1 MLKTILAG
9 LRARTARLV
18 LSSIAIALGVA
29 FVTGTLVLGDAVE
42 AQTRDNFARSARNV
56 DAAVHLD
63 ENNRE
68 RQDTGIPADLLGK
81 IRSTQGVEGA
91 DSREFGS
98 AALLG
103 GDGKAR
109 NALVQPLPTT
119 EKLRDFNLQD
129 GRFPGKAD
137 EIAVDTKT
145 AQIAK
150 LKVGDKLTLLDKENA
165 EHAYTIVGTYQ
176 QGASSISMSGSDH
189 VIVSPEGIRALI
201 PDQRIYEIVAVA
213 GPGVSQQQLA
223 DRIRAVVGSGYQVQT
238 GEELTKAT
246 LEQVGDAAG
255 EIKSFLLAF
264 AAISLVVAGMVI
276 YNTFT
281 ILVAQRTKE
290 LALLRCV
297 GAERG
302 QVFRSVLAEAVF
314 MGLAASVLGI
324 LGGFGVSAGLQM
336 LVGSVGGPDGGGD
349 VEIRLP
355 LTWTTIVAGFG
366 VGVVVTVL
374 SAVLPARRATRVAPV
389 AALRSQPDS
398 HDDVARTGKVRIV
411 VAALIALAG
420 VAAVV
425 LGMKQEEEAALFI
438 TGGGTMVLLL
448 AVLLLGPLY
457 VPLVNRL
464 FGKALRGVPAKLASA
479 NAGRN
484 PKRTAATTAALMIG
498 VTVVAMVTVVAGSA
512 RETMN
517 QKVDDRFPADYEVS
531 SNVYSQP
538 LTQKFADE
546 LAKVHN
552 VAKIAPELSASTE
565 SPQLR
570 LRYAYVTGYPSDAI
584 GSLIRAETTTGPLTA
599 LKDDEIA
606 MREKEAKESGL
617 SVGSSLELGGKTFKV
632 AALIKD
638 NTYGTGI
645 VTLPAATALSREAP
659 KGYEKLL
666 VKLAPGTD
674 IATARTDLERVIS
687 TSPVAV
693 LNSAAE
699 TKAELNAQLDQI
711 LLFIWALV
719 GLALV
724 IALFGIAN
732 TLTLSVLE
740 RTRESALLR
749 ALGLTRG
756 QLRQMLVVESIL
768 MALIGAVVGVL
779 LGAGFGWLLVEA
791 LSNPELKVS
800 FSVPFA
806 QIGVMLGLAVI
817 AAVAAAA
824 LPARRAARNSVVA
837 GMAEA

>member
-56 DAAVHLD
+56 DAAVHL
-63 ENNRE
+63 
-68 RQDTGIPADLLGK
+68 QDNSPQMEKGIPADVLQK
-81 IRSTQGVEGA
+81 VRSTSGVAGA

-103 GDGKAR
+103 SDNKAR

-119 EKLRDFNLQD
+119 EKLRDFNLKD
-129 GRFPGKAD
+129 GRFPAKAD
-137 EIAVDTKT
+137 EAAIDVKT
-145 AQIAK
+145 AEIAK
-150 LKVGDKLTLLDKENA
+150 LKVGDKLKLLDRDNA
-165 EHAYTIVGTYQ
+165 EHSFTIVGTYQ

-189 VIVSPEGIRALI
+189 VVVSPEGLRSVI

-213 GPGVSQQQLA
+213 KDGVTQQQLVDNINKA
-223 DRIRAVVGSGYQVQT
+223 IGSGYKVQT
-238 GEELTKAT
+238 GEQLTQAT
-246 LEQVGDAAG
+246 LAQVGDAAG
-255 EIKSFLLAF
+255 EIKTFLLAF

-324 LGGFGVSAGLQM
+324 LGGLGVSAGLQA
-336 LVGSVGGPDGGGD
+336 LVGSFDGPNAGD
-349 VEIRLP
+349 VQIRLP
-355 LTWTTIVAGFG
+355 ISWVTIAAGFG
-366 VGVVVTVL
+366 VGVIVTVL
-374 SAVLPARRATRVAPV
+374 SAVLPARRATKVAPV

-398 HDDVARTGKVRIV
+398 HDDVARTGKVRII
-411 VAALIALAG
+411 VATMIALIG
-420 VAAVV
+420 GAAVYFG
-425 LGMKQEEEAALFI
+425 LQQEKEEPAMFI
-438 TGGGTMVLLL
+438 TGGATMVLLL
-448 AVLLLGPLY
+448 AVLLVGPLY
-457 VPLVNRL
+457 VGPINRL
-464 FGKALRGVPAKLASA
+464 FGKALRGVPSKLASA

-498 VTVVAMVTVVAGSA
+498 VTIVAMVTVVAGSG

-517 QKVDDRFPADYEVS
+517 QQVDKRFPADYEVS

-538 LTQKFADE
+538 LTQKFTDE
-546 LAKVHN
+546 LAKVKN
-552 VAKIAPELSASTE
+552 VAKIAPEVQAYGE
-565 SPQLR
+565 SDKLK
-570 LRYAYVTGYPSDAI
+570 YADVTGYPADAL
-584 GSLIRAETTTGPLTA
+584 GSLVRPELAGGTLTG
-599 LKDDEIA
+599 LKDNEIA
-606 MREKEAKESGL
+606 LREKDAKDSGL
-617 SVGSSLELGGKTFKV
+617 SIGSTLKINDKDFKV
-632 AALIKD
+632 VALIKG
-638 NTYGTGI
+638 NSYGAGI
-645 VTLPAATALSREAP
+645 VTLSSAQSLLKEAP
-659 KGYEKLL
+659 KGYQKLL

-674 IATARTDLERVIS
+674 ITAARADLERVIA

-699 TKAELNAQLDQI
+699 TKAELNAQIDQV

-719 GLALV
+719 GLALI

-791 LSNPELKVS
+791 ISNSEFQIS
-800 FSVPFA
+800 FSVPFG
-806 QIGVMLGLAVI
+806 QIGIMLGLAVV
-817 AAVAAAA
+817 AAIIAAA

>member
-29 FVTGTLVLGDAVE
+29 FVTGTLVLGDAVGE
-42 AQTRDNFARSARNV
+42 QTRDNFARSARNV
-56 DAAVHLD
+56 DAAVHTT
-63 ENNRE
+63 ENSPNRE
-68 RQDTGIPADLLGK
+68 DGIPAGFLQK
-81 IRSTQGVEGA
+81 IRSTPGVEGA

-103 GDGKAR
+103 GEGKAR

-119 EKLRDFNLQD
+119 EKLRDFNLKD
-129 GRFPGKAD
+129 GRYPAKAD
-137 EIAVDTKT
+137 EAAVDTKT
-145 AQIAK
+145 AQVAK
-150 LKVGDKLTLLDKENA
+150 LKVGDKLKLLDQDNT

-189 VIVSPEGIRALI
+189 VVLSPDGLRALI
-201 PDQRIYEIVAVA
+201 PDQKIYEIVAVA
-213 GPGVSQQQLA
+213 KSGVTQQQLVDNITKA
-223 DRIRAVVGSGYQVQT
+223 IGAGYQVQT
-238 GEELTKAT
+238 GEQLTEAT
-246 LEQVGDAAG
+246 LAQVGDAAT
-255 EIKSFLLAF
+255 EIKTFLLAF

-314 MGLAASVLGI
+314 MGLAASVLGL
-324 LGGFGVSAGLQM
+324 LGGIGVSALLQTFI
-336 LVGSVGGPDGGGD
+336 STVGGPGGED
-349 VEIRLP
+349 APIRLP
-355 LTWTTIVAGFG
+355 ISWVTIVAAFG

-398 HDDVARTGKVRIV
+398 SDDVARTGKVRIV
-411 VAALIALAG
+411 VATLIALLGAAG
-420 VAAVV
+420 VYFG
-425 LGMKQEEEAALFI
+425 LQQEKEEPALFI
-438 TGGGTMVLLL
+438 TGGATMVLLF

-498 VTVVAMVTVVAGSA
+498 VTIVAMVTVVAGSGRA
-512 RETMN
+512 TMN
-517 QKVDDRFPADYEVS
+517 EKVDARFPADYEVT

-538 LTQKFADE
+538 LQKKFVDE
-546 LAKVHN
+546 LSKVNN
-552 VAKIAPELSASTE
+552 VEKVAPELTAYGE
-565 SPQLR
+565 SPKLQ
-570 LRYAYVTGYPSDAI
+570 YADVVGYPSDAI
-584 GSLIRAETTTGPLTA
+584 GTLVRPEVAAGTLTG
-599 LKDDEIA
+599 LKDNELA
-606 MREKEAKESGL
+606 MREKEAKEAGL
-617 SVGSSLELGGKTFKV
+617 TVGSTVPISGKDIKV
-632 AALIKD
+632 VALIKD
-638 NTYGTGI
+638 NSYGTGI
-645 VTLPAATALSREAP
+645 VTLATADSLLKEPS
-659 KGYEKLL
+659 KGYQKML

-674 IATARTDLERVIS
+674 ITVARADLERVIA

-699 TKAELNAQLDQI
+699 TKAELNAQIDQI

-719 GLALV
+719 GLALI

-779 LGAGFGWLLVEA
+779 LGAGFGWLLVQSI
-791 LSNPELKVS
+791 SNSEFQIS
-800 FSVPFA
+800 FSIPFG
-806 QIGVMLGLAVI
+806 QIGVMLGLAVV
-817 AAVAAAA
+817 AAVLAAA

>member
-42 AQTRDNFARSARNV
+42 AQSRDNFARSARNV
-56 DAAVHLD
+56 DAAVHMT
-63 ENNRE
+63 ENTPDRE
-68 RQDTGIPADLLGK
+68 NGIPADLVQK
-81 IRSTQGVEGA
+81 IRATRGVAGA
-91 DSREFGS
+91 DAREYGS

-103 GDGKAR
+103 SDNKAR

-119 EKLRDFNLQD
+119 EKLRDFNLKD
-129 GRFPGKAD
+129 GKFPARAD
-137 EIAVDTKT
+137 EAAIDVKT

-150 LKVGDKLTLLDKENA
+150 LKVGDKLKLLDEENA
-165 EHAYTIVGTYQ
+165 EHSFTIVGTYQ
-176 QGASSISMSGSDH
+176 QGASSMSMSGSDH
-189 VIVSPEGIRALI
+189 VVLSPEGLRTVI
-201 PDQRIYEIVAVA
+201 PKQRVYEIVAVA
-213 GPGVSQQQLA
+213 KDGVTQQQLVDDIKA
-223 DRIRAVVGSGYQVQT
+223 TIGANYDVQT
-238 GEELTKAT
+238 GEQLTKAT

-255 EIKSFLLAF
+255 EIRTVLLGF

-302 QVFRSVLAEAVF
+302 QVFRSVLAEALF
-314 MGLAASVLGI
+314 MGLVASILGI
-324 LGGFGVSAGLQM
+324 LGGLGVSAGLQA
-336 LVGSVGGPDGGGD
+336 VIGSFGGLTGEDAP
-349 VEIRLP
+349 IRLP
-355 LTWTTIVAGFG
+355 ISWVTIAAGFG

-374 SAVLPARRATRVAPV
+374 SAVLPARRATKVAPV

-398 HDDVARTGKVRIV
+398 HDDVARTGKVRII
-411 VAALIALAG
+411 VATLIILIGGAAG
-420 VAAVV
+420 YFG
-425 LGMKQEEEAALFI
+425 LQQEKEEPAMFI
-438 TGGGTMVLLL
+438 TGGATMVLLL

-498 VTVVAMVTVVAGSA
+498 VTIVAMVTVVAGSG

-517 QKVDDRFPADYEVS
+517 QKVDERFPADYEIS

-538 LTQKFADE
+538 LSQKFTDE
-546 LAKVHN
+546 IAKVRN
-552 VAKIAPELSASTE
+552 VAQVAPELAASLE
-565 SPQLR
+565 SPQV
-570 LRYAYVTGYPSDAI
+570 RYGAYVSGYPADAI
-584 GSLIRAETTTGPLTA
+584 GSVVRAETTNGPLRP

-606 MREKEAKESGL
+606 MREKEAKEAGL
-617 SVGSSLELGGKTFKV
+617 SVGSSLKLGDKDFKV
-632 AALIKD
+632 VALIKD

-645 VTLPAATALSREAP
+645 VTLPALQGLLEEAP
-659 KGYEKLL
+659 KGYGKLL

-674 IATARTDLERVIS
+674 ITVARADLERVIA

-699 TKAELNAQLDQI
+699 TKAELNSQIDQI
-711 LLFIWALV
+711 LMFIWALV
-719 GLALV
+719 GLALI

-768 MALIGAVVGVL
+768 MALIGAVVGVV

-791 LSNPELKVS
+791 ISNSEFQIS
-800 FSVPFA
+800 YSIPFG
-806 QIGVMLGLAVI
+806 QIGIMLGLAVV
-817 AAVAAAA
+817 AAVIAAA

>member
-29 FVTGTLVLGDAVE
+29 FVTGTLVLGDAVGE
-42 AQTRDNFARSARNV
+42 QTRDNFARSARNV
-56 DAAVHLD
+56 DAAVHTT
-63 ENNRE
+63 ENSPNRE
-68 RQDTGIPADLLGK
+68 DGIPADFLQK
-81 IRSTQGVEGA
+81 IRGTPGVEGA

-98 AALLG
+98 AALLSG
-103 GDGKAR
+103 EGKAR

-119 EKLRDFNLQD
+119 EKLRDFNLKD
-129 GRFPGKAD
+129 GRYPARAD
-137 EIAVDTKT
+137 EAAVDTKT
-145 AQIAK
+145 AQVAK
-150 LKVGDKLTLLDKENA
+150 LKVGDKLKLLDQDNT

-189 VIVSPEGIRALI
+189 VVLSPDGLRALI
-201 PDQRIYEIVAVA
+201 PDQKIYEIVAVA
-213 GPGVSQQQLA
+213 KSGVTQQQLVDNITKA
-223 DRIRAVVGSGYQVQT
+223 IGTGYQVQT
-238 GEELTKAT
+238 GEQLTEAT
-246 LEQVGDAAG
+246 LAQVGDAAT
-255 EIKSFLLAF
+255 EIKTFLLAF

-314 MGLAASVLGI
+314 MGLAASVLGL
-324 LGGFGVSAGLQM
+324 LGGIGVSALLQTFI
-336 LVGSVGGPDGGGD
+336 STVGGPGGED
-349 VEIRLP
+349 APIRLP
-355 LTWTTIVAGFG
+355 ISWVTIVAGFG

-398 HDDVARTGKVRIV
+398 SDDVARTGKVRIV
-411 VAALIALAG
+411 VATLIALLGAAG
-420 VAAVV
+420 VYFG
-425 LGMKQEEEAALFI
+425 LRQEKEEPALFI
-438 TGGGTMVLLL
+438 TGGATMVLLF

-464 FGKALRGVPAKLASA
+464 FGKALRGVPARLASA

-498 VTVVAMVTVVAGSA
+498 VTIVAMVTVVAGSGRA
-512 RETMN
+512 TMN
-517 QKVDDRFPADYEVS
+517 EKVDARFPADYEVT

-538 LTQKFADE
+538 LQKKFVDE
-546 LAKVHN
+546 LSKVNN
-552 VAKIAPELSASTE
+552 VEKVAPELTAYGE
-565 SPQLR
+565 SPKLQ
-570 LRYAYVTGYPSDAI
+570 YADVIGYPSDAI
-584 GSLIRAETTTGPLTA
+584 GTLVRPEVAAGTLTG
-599 LKDDEIA
+599 LKDNELA
-606 MREKEAKESGL
+606 MREKEAKEAGL
-617 SVGSSLELGGKTFKV
+617 TVGSTVPISGKDIKV
-632 AALIKD
+632 VALIKD
-638 NTYGTGI
+638 NSYGTGI
-645 VTLPAATALSREAP
+645 VTLATAESLLKEPS
-659 KGYEKLL
+659 KGYQKML

-674 IATARTDLERVIS
+674 ITVARADLERVIA

-699 TKAELNAQLDQI
+699 TKAELNAQIDQI

-719 GLALV
+719 GLALI

-791 LSNPELKVS
+791 ISNPEFRIS
-800 FSVPFA
+800 FSIPFG
-806 QIGVMLGLAVI
+806 QIGVMLGLAVV
-817 AAVAAAA
+817 AAVIAAA

>member
-18 LSSIAIALGVA
+18 LSSVAIALGVA

-56 DAAVHLD
+56 DAAVHLQ
-63 ENNRE
+63 ENSPNRE
-68 RQDTGIPADLLGK
+68 SGIPADLLQK

-109 NALVQPLPTT
+109 NAAVQPLPTT

-129 GRFPGKAD
+129 GRFPGRSD
-137 EIAVDTKT
+137 EVAVDTKT

-150 LKVGDKLTLLDKENA
+150 LKIGDELELLDKDNA

-176 QGASSISMSGSDH
+176 QGTSSISMSGSDH
-189 VIVSPEGIRALI
+189 VIVSPDGMRALI

-213 GPGVSQQQLA
+213 GSGVSQQQLV
-223 DRIRAVVGSGYQVQT
+223 DRIKAVVGSGYQVQT

-324 LGGFGVSAGLQM
+324 LGGFGVSAALQV
-336 LVGSVGGPDGGGD
+336 LVGSVGGSGGGGD

-355 LTWTTIVAGFG
+355 LTWLTIAAGFG

-398 HDDVARTGKVRIV
+398 HDDVARTGKVRVV
-411 VAALIALAG
+411 VATLIALVG
-420 VAAVV
+420 GAAVYF
-425 LGMKQEEEAALFI
+425 GMKQEEEAALFV
-438 TGGGTMVLLL
+438 TGGATMVLLL
-448 AVLLLGPLY
+448 AVLLVGPLY
-457 VPLVNRL
+457 VGPINRL
-464 FGKALRGVPAKLASA
+464 FGKALRGVPSKLASA

-498 VTVVAMVTVVAGSA
+498 VTIVAMVTVVAGSA

-517 QKVDDRFPADYEVS
+517 QKVDDRFPADYEVTS
-531 SNVYSQP
+531 SVYSQP

-546 LAKVHN
+546 LAKVRN
-552 VAKIAPELSASTE
+552 VAKIAPELTASTE
-565 SPQLR
+565 SPQLP
-570 LRYAYVTGYPSDAI
+570 YAYVTGYPADAI
-584 GSLIRAETTTGPLTA
+584 GSLVRAETTGAPLGA

-606 MREKEAKESGL
+606 MREKEAKEAGL
-617 SVGSSLELGGKTFKV
+617 SVGSSLKLGGKDFKV
-632 AALIKD
+632 VALIKD

-674 IATARTDLERVIS
+674 VATARTDLERVIS

-791 LSNPELKVS
+791 LANSELKVS
-800 FSVPFA
+800 FSIPFA

-817 AAVAAAA
+817 AAVLAAV
-824 LPARRAARNSVVA
+824 LPARRAARSSIVA

>member
-42 AQTRDNFARSARNV
+42 AQTKDNFARGARNV
-56 DAAVHLD
+56 DAAVHTA
-63 ENNRE
+63 ENSPDRE
-68 RQDTGIPADLLGK
+68 KGIPVDFLQK
-81 IRSTQGVEGA
+81 IRNAPGVEGA

-98 AALLG
+98 AALLSG
-103 GDGKAR
+103 EGKAR

-119 EKLRDFNLQD
+119 EKLRDFNLKD
-129 GRFPGKAD
+129 GKFPVKAD
-137 EIAVDTKT
+137 EAAIDTKT

-150 LKVGDKLTLLDKENA
+150 LKVGDKLKLLDKDNA
-165 EHAYTIVGTYQ
+165 EHSFTIVGTYQ

-189 VIVSPEGIRALI
+189 VVVSPEGLRSVI

-213 GPGVSQQQLA
+213 KSGVSQQQLVDNITKA
-223 DRIRAVVGSGYQVQT
+223 IGPGYQVQT
-238 GEELTKAT
+238 GEQLTQAT
-246 LEQVGDAAG
+246 LAQVGDAAS
-255 EIKSFLLAF
+255 EIKTFLLAF

-297 GAERG
+297 GADRS
-302 QVFRSVLAEAVF
+302 QVFRSVLAEALF
-314 MGLAASVLGI
+314 MGIVASVLGI
-324 LGGFGVSAGLQM
+324 LGGLGVSAGLQ
-336 LVGSVGGPDGGGD
+336 LAVGSMGGPSGD
-349 VEIRLP
+349 DLQIRLP
-355 LTWTTIVAGFG
+355 ISWVTIAAGFG
-366 VGVVVTVL
+366 VGVIVTVL

-398 HDDVARTGKVRIV
+398 HDDVARTGKVRII
-411 VAALIALAG
+411 VAALVALVGAAG
-420 VAAVV
+420 IYF
-425 LGMKQEEEAALFI
+425 GMGQEEEAALFV

-457 VPLVNRL
+457 VGPVNRL
-464 FGKALRGVPAKLASA
+464 FGKALRGVPSKLASA

-498 VTVVAMVTVVAGSA
+498 VTIVAMVTVVAGSGRA
-512 RETMN
+512 TMN
-517 QKVDDRFPADYEVS
+517 EQVDKRFPADYEVS

-546 LAKVHN
+546 LAKVRS
-552 VAKIAPELSASTE
+552 VAKIAPELTASTE
-565 SPQLR
+565 SPQLK
-570 LRYAYVTGYPSDAI
+570 YAYVTGYPADAI
-584 GSLIRAETTTGPLTA
+584 GSLVRAETTNGPLTA
-599 LKDDEIA
+599 LKDNEIA
-606 MREKEAKESGL
+606 LSQRDAKEANL
-617 SVGSSLELGGKTFKV
+617 SVGSTLKLGDKDFKV
-632 AALIKD
+632 VALVKD
-638 NTYGTGI
+638 NGYGTGI
-645 VTLPAATALSREAP
+645 VTLPAATSLLEEAP

-666 VKLAPGTD
+666 VKLAPGAD
-674 IATARTDLERVIS
+674 ITAARADLERVIA

-699 TKAELNAQLDQI
+699 TKAELNAQIDQV

-719 GLALV
+719 GLALI

-756 QLRQMLVVESIL
+756 QLRGMLVVESIL

-779 LGAGFGWLLVEA
+779 LGIGFGWLLVEA
-791 LSNPELKVS
+791 IRSDSIPIS
-800 FSVPFA
+800 FSIPFG
-806 QIGVMLGLAVI
+806 QIGGMLGLAVI
-817 AAVAAAA
+817 AAVIAAA

>member
-29 FVTGTLVLGDAVE
+29 FVTGTLVLGDAVGE
-42 AQTRDNFARSARNV
+42 QTRDNFARSARNV
-56 DAAVHLD
+56 DAAVHLS
-63 ENNRE
+63 ENSPDRDN
-68 RQDTGIPADLLGK
+68 GIPAGFLQK
-81 IRSTQGVEGA
+81 IRNTPGVAGA

-98 AALLG
+98 AALLSSE
-103 GDGKAR
+103 GKAR
-109 NALVQPLPTT
+109 NALAQPLPTT
-119 EKLRDFNLQD
+119 EKLRDFNLKD
-129 GRFPGKAD
+129 GKFPVKAD
-137 EIAVDTKT
+137 EAAIDTKT

-150 LKVGDKLTLLDKENA
+150 LKVGDKLRMLDKDNA
-165 EHAYTIVGTYQ
+165 EHSFTIVGTYQ

-189 VIVSPEGIRALI
+189 VVLSPEGLRTLI
-201 PDQRIYEIVAVA
+201 PEQRIYEIVAVA
-213 GPGVSQQQLA
+213 NAGVSQQQLVDNINKA
-223 DRIRAVVGSGYQVQT
+223 IGAGYSVQT
-238 GEELTKAT
+238 GEQLTQET
-246 LEQVGDAAG
+246 LAQVGDAAS
-255 EIKSFLLAF
+255 EIKTFLLAF
-264 AAISLVVAGMVI
+264 AAISLVVAAMVI

-297 GAERG
+297 GADRG

-324 LGGFGVSAGLQM
+324 LGGLGVSAGLQL
-336 LVGSVGGPDGGGD
+336 LVGSVGGPSGGED
-349 VEIRLP
+349 VTVRLP
-355 LTWTTIVAGFG
+355 ISWVTIAAGFG

-374 SAVLPARRATRVAPV
+374 SAVLPARRATKVAPV

-398 HDDVARTGKVRIV
+398 HDDVARTGKLRIIF
-411 VAALIALAG
+411 AALIALVGA
-420 VAAVV
+420 AAVYF
-425 LGMKQEEEAALFI
+425 GMGQEEEAALFV

-457 VPLVNRL
+457 VPMVNRL
-464 FGKALRGVPAKLASA
+464 FGKALRGVPSKLASA

-498 VTVVAMVTVVAGSA
+498 VTIVAMVTVVAGSGRA
-512 RETMN
+512 TMN
-517 QKVDDRFPADYEVS
+517 EQVDKRFPADYEVT

-546 LAKVHN
+546 LAKVKN
-552 VAKIAPELSASTE
+552 VAKIAPELTAYGE
-565 SPQLR
+565 SDQLQ
-570 LRYAYVTGYPSDAI
+570 YADVVGYPADAI
-584 GSLIRAETTTGPLTA
+584 GSLVRPTTTDGTLTT
-599 LKDDEIA
+599 LKDNEIA
-606 MREKEAKESGL
+606 MREKDAKTAGL
-617 SVGSSLELGGKTFKV
+617 SVGSTVKISGKDLKIV
-632 AALIKD
+632 ALLKD
-638 NTYGTGI
+638 NSFGTGI
-645 VTLPAATALSREAP
+645 VTLPSAVSLLKEAP
-659 KGYEKLL
+659 KGYQKLL
-666 VKLAPGTD
+666 VKLTPGTD
-674 IATARTDLERVIS
+674 ITVARADLERVIA

-699 TKAELNAQLDQI
+699 TKAELNSQIDQI

-719 GLALV
+719 GLALI

-791 LSNPELKVS
+791 ISSAEFPIT
-800 FSVPFA
+800 FSIPFG
-806 QIGVMLGLAVI
+806 QIGGMLALAVV
-817 AAVAAAA
+817 AAIIAAA

>member
-56 DAAVHLD
+56 DAAVHLA
-63 ENNRE
+63 ENNR
-68 RQDTGIPADLLGK
+68 QDNGIPADVLQK
-81 IRSTQGVEGA
+81 VRTTQGVAGA
-91 DSREFGS
+91 DSREFGN

-119 EKLRDFNLQD
+119 EKLRDLDLKD
-129 GRFPGKAD
+129 GKFPAKAD
-137 EIAVDTKT
+137 EAAIDTKT
-145 AQIAK
+145 AQTAK
-150 LKVGDKLTLLDKENA
+150 LKVGDKLKLVDDNV
-165 EHAYTIVGTYQ
+165 EHTFTIVGTYQ
-176 QGASSISMSGSDH
+176 QGASSVSMSGSDH
-189 VIVSPEGIRALI
+189 VVVTPEGLRTVI

-213 GPGVSQQQLA
+213 KDGVTQQQLVDNITKA
-223 DRIRAVVGSGYQVQT
+223 IGTGYEVQT
-238 GEELTKAT
+238 GEQLTQKT
-246 LEQVGDAAG
+246 LESVGDAAG
-255 EIKSFLLAF
+255 EIKTFLLAF

-324 LGGFGVSAGLQM
+324 LGGLGVSAGLQA
-336 LVGSVGGPDGGGD
+336 LVGTVGGPGGD
-349 VEIRLP
+349 DVQIRLP
-355 LTWTTIVAGFG
+355 ITWVTIAAGFG

-374 SAVLPARRATRVAPV
+374 AAVLPARRATKVAPV

-398 HDDVARTGKVRIV
+398 HDDVARTGKVRIIIATV
-411 VAALIALAG
+411 IALIG
-420 VAAVV
+420 GAAVY
-425 LGMKQEEEAALFI
+425 LGLQQEKEEPAMFI
-438 TGGGTMVLLL
+438 TGGATMVLLL

-464 FGKALRGVPAKLASA
+464 FGKALHGVPAKLASA

-498 VTVVAMVTVVAGSA
+498 VTIVAMVTVVAGSG
-512 RETMN
+512 RQTMN
-517 QKVDDRFPADYEVS
+517 EQVDKRFPADYEVS

-538 LTQKFADE
+538 LTPKFADE
-546 LAKVHN
+546 LAKVKN
-552 VAKIAPELSASTE
+552 VSKIAPEVMAFGE
-565 SPQLR
+565 SDKLK
-570 LRYAYVTGYPSDAI
+570 YADVTGYPADAI
-584 GSLIRAETTTGPLTA
+584 GSLVRPELGGGTLTG
-599 LKDDEIA
+599 LKDNEIA
-606 MREKEAKESGL
+606 LRERDAKDSGL
-617 SVGSSLELGGKTFKV
+617 SVGSSLKINDKDFKV
-632 AALIKD
+632 VALIKD
-638 NTYGTGI
+638 NSYGAGI
-645 VTLPAATALSREAP
+645 VTLPAVQGLLKEP
-659 KGYEKLL
+659 LKGYQKLL

-674 IATARTDLERVIS
+674 IAAVRADLERVIA

-699 TKAELNAQLDQI
+699 TKAELNAQIDQV

-719 GLALV
+719 GLALI

-768 MALIGAVVGVL
+768 MALIGAVVGVV
-779 LGAGFGWLLVEA
+779 LGAGFGWLLVQA
-791 LSNPELKVS
+791 ISNSEFQIS
-800 FSVPFA
+800 FSIPFG
-806 QIGVMLGLAVI
+806 QIGIMLGLAVV
-817 AAVAAAA
+817 AAVVAAA

>member
-56 DAAVHLD
+56 DAAVHLA
-63 ENNRE
+63 ENNR
-68 RQDTGIPADLLGK
+68 QDNGIPADVLQK
-81 IRSTQGVEGA
+81 VRTAQGVAGA
-91 DSREFGS
+91 DSREFGN

-119 EKLRDFNLQD
+119 EKLRDLDLKD
-129 GRFPGKAD
+129 GKFPVKAD
-137 EIAVDTKT
+137 EAAIDTKT
-145 AQIAK
+145 AQTAK
-150 LKVGDKLTLLDKENA
+150 LKVGDKLKLVDDNV
-165 EHAYTIVGTYQ
+165 EHTFTIVGTYQ
-176 QGASSISMSGSDH
+176 QGASSVSMSGSDH
-189 VIVSPEGIRALI
+189 VVVTPEGLRTVI

-213 GPGVSQQQLA
+213 KDGVTQQQLVDNITKA
-223 DRIRAVVGSGYQVQT
+223 IGTGYEVQT
-238 GEELTKAT
+238 GEQLTQKT
-246 LEQVGDAAG
+246 LESVGDAAG
-255 EIKSFLLAF
+255 DIKSFLLAF

-324 LGGFGVSAGLQM
+324 LGGLGVSAGLQA
-336 LVGSVGGPDGGGD
+336 LVGTVGGPSGGD
-349 VEIRLP
+349 VQIRLP
-355 LTWTTIVAGFG
+355 ITWVTIAAGFG

-374 SAVLPARRATRVAPV
+374 AAVLPARRATKVAPV

-398 HDDVARTGKVRIV
+398 HDDVARTGKVRII
-411 VAALIALAG
+411 VATVIALIG
-420 VAAVV
+420 GAAVY
-425 LGMKQEEEAALFI
+425 LGLQQEKEEPAMFI
-438 TGGGTMVLLL
+438 TGGATMVLLL

-464 FGKALRGVPAKLASA
+464 FGKALHGVPAKLASA

-498 VTVVAMVTVVAGSA
+498 VTIVAMVAVVAGSG
-512 RETMN
+512 RQTMN
-517 QKVDDRFPADYEVS
+517 EQVDKRFPADYEVS

-546 LAKVHN
+546 LAKVKN
-552 VAKIAPELSASTE
+552 VSKIAPEVMAFGE
-565 SPQLR
+565 SDKLK
-570 LRYAYVTGYPSDAI
+570 YADVTGYPADAI
-584 GSLIRAETTTGPLTA
+584 GSLVRPELAGGTLTG
-599 LKDDEIA
+599 LKDNEIA
-606 MREKEAKESGL
+606 LRERDAKDSGL
-617 SVGSSLELGGKTFKV
+617 SVGSSLKINDKDFKV
-632 AALIKD
+632 VALIKD
-638 NTYGTGI
+638 NSYGAGI
-645 VTLPAATALSREAP
+645 VTLPAVQSLLKEP
-659 KGYEKLL
+659 LKGYQKLL
-666 VKLAPGTD
+666 VKLTPGTD
-674 IATARTDLERVIS
+674 ITAARADLERVIA

-699 TKAELNAQLDQI
+699 TKAELNAQIDQV

-719 GLALV
+719 GLALI

-768 MALIGAVVGVL
+768 MALIGAVVGVV

-791 LSNPELKVS
+791 ISNSEFQIS
-800 FSVPFA
+800 FSIPFG
-806 QIGVMLGLAVI
+806 QIGIMLGLAVVS
-817 AAVAAAA
+817 AVVAAA

>member
-29 FVTGTLVLGDAVE
+29 FVTGTLVLGDAVGE
-42 AQTRDNFARSARNV
+42 QTRDNFARSARNV
-56 DAAVHLD
+56 DAAVHTA
-63 ENNRE
+63 ENSPNRE
-68 RQDTGIPADLLGK
+68 DGIPADFLQK
-81 IRSTQGVEGA
+81 IRNTPGVEGA

-98 AALLG
+98 AALLSG
-103 GDGKAR
+103 EGKAR
-109 NALVQPLPTT
+109 DALVQPLPTT
-119 EKLRDFNLQD
+119 EKLRDFNLKD
-129 GRFPGKAD
+129 GKFPVKAD
-137 EIAVDTKT
+137 EAAIDVKT

-150 LKVGDKLTLLDKENA
+150 LKVGDKLKLLDKDNA
-165 EHAYTIVGTYQ
+165 EHAFTIVGTYQ

-189 VIVSPEGIRALI
+189 VVVSPEGLRTVI

-213 GPGVSQQQLA
+213 KPGVTQQQLVA
-223 DRIRAVVGSGYQVQT
+223 DITKAIGSGYQVQT

-246 LEQVGDAAG
+246 LAQVGDAAG
-255 EIKSFLLAF
+255 EIKTFLLAF
-264 AAISLVVAGMVI
+264 AAISLIVAGMVI

-297 GAERG
+297 GANRS
-302 QVFRSVLAEAVF
+302 QVFRSVLAEALF
-314 MGLAASVLGI
+314 MGLAASVLGL
-324 LGGFGVSAGLQM
+324 LGGIGVSAGLQAFI
-336 LVGSVGGPDGGGD
+336 STVGGPGGED
-349 VEIRLP
+349 APIRLP
-355 LTWTTIVAGFG
+355 ISWVTIAAGFG

-398 HDDVARTGKVRIV
+398 SDDVARTGKVRIV
-411 VAALIALAG
+411 AAALIALVG
-420 VAAVV
+420 GAAVYFG
-425 LGMKQEEEAALFI
+425 LQQEKEEPAMFI
-438 TGGGTMVLLL
+438 TGGATMVLLL

-498 VTVVAMVTVVAGSA
+498 VTIVAMVTVVAGSGRA
-512 RETMN
+512 TMN
-517 QKVDDRFPADYEVS
+517 EQVDKRFPADYAVK

-538 LTQKFADE
+538 LSQKFTDE
-546 LAKVHN
+546 LAKVKN
-552 VAKIAPELSASTE
+552 VAQIAPELRAFGE
-565 SPQLR
+565 SPKLE
-570 LRYAYVTGYPSDAI
+570 YADVTGYPTEAL
-584 GSLIRAETTTGPLTA
+584 GSLVRPELAGGTLTG
-599 LKDDEIA
+599 LKDGEIA
-606 MREKEAKESGL
+606 MREKEAKQAGVSLGSTVPISGKDL
-617 SVGSSLELGGKTFKV
+617 KV
-632 AALIKD
+632 VALIKD
-638 NTYGTGI
+638 NSYGTGI
-645 VTLPAATALSREAP
+645 VTLKTAESLVKEPA
-659 KGYEKLL
+659 KGYQNIL

-674 IATARTDLERVIS
+674 ITQARADLERFIA

-693 LNSAAE
+693 LDSAAE
-699 TKAELNAQLDQI
+699 TKAELNAQIDQI
-711 LLFIWALV
+711 LMFIWALV
-719 GLALV
+719 GLALI

-791 LSNPELKVS
+791 ISNSEFTIS
-800 FSVPFA
+800 FSIPFG
-806 QIGVMLGLAVI
+806 QIGIMLGLAVV
-817 AAVAAAA
+817 AAIVAAA
-824 LPARRAARNSVVA
+824 LPARRAAKNSVVA

>member
-29 FVTGTLVLGDAVE
+29 FVTGTLVLSDAVE
-42 AQTRDNFARSARNV
+42 AQTRDNFARGARNV
-56 DAAVHLD
+56 DAAVHMT
-63 ENNRE
+63 ENSPDRE
-68 RQDTGIPADLLGK
+68 NGIPADFVGK
-81 IRSTQGVEGA
+81 IKAAQGVAGA
-91 DSREFGS
+91 DAREFGS
-98 AALLG
+98 TALLG
-103 GDGKAR
+103 SDNKAR

-119 EKLRDFNLQD
+119 EKLRDFDLKD
-129 GRFPGKAD
+129 GKFPVKAD
-137 EIAVDTKT
+137 EAAIDTKT
-145 AQIAK
+145 AQVAK
-150 LKVGDKLTLLDKENA
+150 LKVGDELKLLDEDNA
-165 EHAYTIVGTYQ
+165 EHPFTIVGTYQ

-189 VIVSPEGIRALI
+189 VVLSPEGLRTVI
-201 PDQRIYEIVAVA
+201 PKQHVYEIVAVA
-213 GPGVSQQQLA
+213 KDGVSQQQLV
-223 DRIRAVVGSGYQVQT
+223 DNITKAVGPGYQVQT
-238 GEELTKAT
+238 GEQLTKAT

-255 EIKSFLLAF
+255 EIRSVLLAF

-324 LGGFGVSAGLQM
+324 LGGLGVSAGLQAFI
-336 LVGSVGGPDGGGD
+336 GSVGGPGGD
-349 VEIRLP
+349 DFPIRLP
-355 LTWTTIVAGFG
+355 ITWTTIAAGFA

-374 SAVLPARRATRVAPV
+374 SAVLPARRATKVAPV

-398 HDDVARTGKVRIV
+398 QDDVARTGKVRV
-411 VAALIALAG
+411 VLALLIALAG
-420 VAAVV
+420 GAAVYFG
-425 LGMKQEEEAALFI
+425 LQQEKEESAMFI

-448 AVLLLGPLY
+448 AVLLVGPLY

-464 FGKALRGVPAKLASA
+464 FGKALHGVPAKLASA

-498 VTVVAMVTVVAGSA
+498 VTIVAMVTVVAGSG
-512 RETMN
+512 RETMSK
-517 QKVDDRFPADYEVS
+517 KVDERFPADYEVT

-538 LTQKFADE
+538 LSQKFADE
-546 LAKVHN
+546 LTKVRN
-552 VAKIAPELSASTE
+552 VEKIAPELQVYGE
-565 SPQLR
+565 SDKLK
-570 LRYAYVTGYPSDAI
+570 YGDVTGYPSDAI
-584 GSLIRAETTTGPLTA
+584 GTLVRPELAGGTLTGLE
-599 LKDDEIA
+599 DDEIVL
-606 MREKEAKESGL
+606 REREAKDAGL
-617 SVGSSLELGGKTFKV
+617 SIGSSVKINDKTFEV

-638 NTYGTGI
+638 NTYGAGI
-645 VTLPAATALSREAP
+645 VTLPAAQAIMKDAP
-659 KGYEKLL
+659 KGYQKLL
-666 VKLAPGTD
+666 VKLAPGAD
-674 IATARTDLERVIS
+674 ITVARADLERAIAS
-687 TSPVAV
+687 SPVAV

-699 TKAELNAQLDQI
+699 TKAELNAQIDQI

-768 MALIGAVVGVL
+768 MALIGAVVGVV

-791 LSNPELKVS
+791 LSNPELRIS
-800 FSVPFA
+800 YSIPFG
-806 QIGVMLGLAVI
+806 QIGVMLGLAVV
-817 AAVAAAA
+817 AAVIAAA

>member
-42 AQTRDNFARSARNV
+42 EQTRDNFARSARNV
-56 DAAVHLD
+56 DAAVHLA
-63 ENNRE
+63 ENSK
-68 RQDTGIPADLLGK
+68 QDNGIPADVLQK
-81 IRSTQGVEGA
+81 VRNTPGVAGA

-119 EKLRDFNLQD
+119 EKLRDLDLKD
-129 GRFPGKAD
+129 GRFPAKAD
-137 EIAVDTKT
+137 EAAVDVKT
-145 AQIAK
+145 AQVAK
-150 LKVGDKLTLLDKENA
+150 LKVGDKLKLLDKDNA
-165 EHAYTIVGTYQ
+165 EHAFTIVGTYQ
-176 QGASSISMSGSDH
+176 QGTSSVSMSGSDH
-189 VIVSPEGIRALI
+189 VVVSPEGLRTVI

-213 GPGVSQQQLA
+213 NAGVSQQQLVDNINKA
-223 DRIRAVVGSGYQVQT
+223 VGSGYQVQT
-238 GEELTKAT
+238 GEQLTQKT

-255 EIKSFLLAF
+255 EIKTFLLAF

-324 LGGFGVSAGLQM
+324 LGGLGVSAALQA
-336 LVGSVGGPDGGGD
+336 LVGTVGGPSGD
-349 VEIRLP
+349 DVAIRLP
-355 LTWTTIVAGFG
+355 VSWVTIAAGFA
-366 VGVVVTVL
+366 VGVLVTVL
-374 SAVLPARRATRVAPV
+374 SAVLPARRATKVAPV

-398 HDDVARTGKVRIV
+398 HDDVARTGKVRI
-411 VAALIALAG
+411 AIALVIG
-420 VAAVV
+420 LIGGAAVYF
-425 LGMKQEEEAALFI
+425 GMHQEKEETALFI
-438 TGGGTMVLLL
+438 AGGGTMVLLF

-457 VPLVNRL
+457 VGPINRL
-464 FGKALRGVPAKLASA
+464 FGKALHGVPAKLASA

-498 VTVVAMVTVVAGSA
+498 VTIVAMVAVVAGSGRA
-512 RETMN
+512 TMN
-517 QKVDDRFPADYEVS
+517 QQVDKRFPADYEVT

-546 LAKVHN
+546 LAKVRN
-552 VAKIAPELSASTE
+552 VAKIAPELTAYGE
-565 SPQLR
+565 SDQLK
-570 LRYAYVTGYPSDAI
+570 YADVVGYPADAI
-584 GSLIRAETTTGPLTA
+584 GSLVRPQVTSGTLTG
-599 LKDDEIA
+599 LKDNEIG
-606 MREKEAKESGL
+606 MREKEAKEAGL
-617 SVGSSLELGGKTFKV
+617 AVGSTVKISGKDFKV
-632 AALIKD
+632 VALIND
-638 NTYGTGI
+638 NSYGTGI
-645 VTLPAATALSREAP
+645 VTLSTAESLLKEP
-659 KGYEKLL
+659 MKGYQKLL

-674 IATARTDLERVIS
+674 ITVARADLERVIA

-699 TKAELNAQLDQI
+699 TKAELNSQIDQV

-719 GLALV
+719 GLALI

-779 LGAGFGWLLVEA
+779 LGAGFGWVLVKA
-791 LSNPELKVS
+791 MSNAEFQIS
-800 FSVPFA
+800 FSIPFG
-806 QIGVMLGLAVI
+806 QIAAMLGLAV
-817 AAVAAAA
+817 AAAIIAAA
-824 LPARRAARNSVVA
+824 LPARRAAKNSVVA

>member
-1 MLKTILAG
+1 MWKTILAG

-29 FVTGTLVLGDAVE
+29 FVTGTLVLGDAVGE
-42 AQTRDNFARSARNV
+42 QTRDNFARSARNV
-56 DAAVHLD
+56 DAAVHLA
-63 ENNRE
+63 ENSTE
-68 RQDTGIPADLLGK
+68 QEKGIPADFLQK
-81 IRSTQGVEGA
+81 IRATSGVEGA
-91 DSREFGS
+91 DSREFGR
-98 AALLG
+98 AALIG
-103 GDGKAR
+103 GDGKAKQ
-109 NALVQPLPTT
+109 ALVQPLPTT
-119 EKLRDFNLQD
+119 EKLRDFNLKD
-129 GRFPGKAD
+129 GRFPTGAD
-137 EIAVDTKT
+137 EIAVDSKT

-150 LKVGDKLTLLDKENA
+150 LKVGDTLKLLGEGEA
-165 EHAYTIVGTYQ
+165 EHSYTIVGSYQ
-176 QGASSISMSGSDH
+176 QGASSLSMSGSDH
-189 VIVSPEGIRALI
+189 LIVSPEGMRTLV
-201 PDQRIYEIVAVA
+201 PEQRIYEIVAVA
-213 GPGVSQQQLA
+213 KSGVSQQQLV
-223 DRIRAVVGSGYQVQT
+223 DNITKTIGPGYQVQT

-246 LEQVGDAAG
+246 LAQVGDAAS
-255 EIKSFLLAF
+255 EIKTFLLAF
-264 AAISLVVAGMVI
+264 AAISLIVAGMVI

-314 MGLAASVLGI
+314 MGLAASVLGF
-324 LGGFGVSAGLQM
+324 LGGIGVSAGLQ
-336 LVGSVGGPDGGGD
+336 SVISSFGGPSGGES
-349 VEIRLP
+349 EIRLP
-355 LTWTTIVAGFG
+355 ISWVTIAAAFG

-374 SAVLPARRATRVAPV
+374 SAVLPARRATQVAPV

-398 HDDVARTGKVRIV
+398 SDDVARTGKIRI
-411 VAALIALAG
+411 A
-420 VAAVV
+420 VAAVIAL
-425 LGMKQEEEAALFI
+425 LGGAGVYFGLQQQREEPALFI
-438 TGGGTMVLLL
+438 TGGATMVLLL

-498 VTVVAMVTVVAGSA
+498 VTIVAMVTVVAGSG
-512 RETMN
+512 RETMIK
-517 QKVDDRFPADYEVS
+517 KVDERFPSDYAVS
-531 SNVYSQP
+531 SSVYDQP

-546 LAKVHN
+546 LAKVRN
-552 VAKIAPELSASTE
+552 VALVAPELRAFGESTKLE
-565 SPQLR
+565 
-570 LRYAYVTGYPSDAI
+570 YADVTGYPSEAL
-584 GSLIRAETTTGPLTA
+584 GSLVRPPLSEGTITG
-599 LKDDEIA
+599 LKDGEIV
-606 MREKEAKESGL
+606 MRDKEAQKAGVG
-617 SVGSSLELGGKTFKV
+617 VGSTVPISGKDFKV
-632 AALIKD
+632 VGLIKD
-638 NTYGTGI
+638 NSYGTGI
-645 VTLPAATALSREAP
+645 VTLASAQSILKEPA
-659 KGYEKLL
+659 KGYQNLL

-674 IATARTDLERVIS
+674 IAQARTDLERVIA

-699 TKAELNAQLDQI
+699 TKAELNGQIDQI

-719 GLALV
+719 GLALI

-791 LSNPELKVS
+791 ISNPEFQIS
-800 FSVPFA
+800 FSIPFG
-806 QIGVMLGLAVI
+806 QIGAMLGLAVV
-817 AAVAAAA
+817 AAIIAAA

>member
-56 DAAVHLD
+56 DAAVHLA
-63 ENNRE
+63 ENNR
-68 RQDTGIPADLLGK
+68 QDNGIPADVLQK
-81 IRSTQGVEGA
+81 VRTTQGVAGA
-91 DSREFGS
+91 DSREFGN

-119 EKLRDFNLQD
+119 EKLRDLDLKD
-129 GRFPGKAD
+129 GKFPAKAD
-137 EIAVDTKT
+137 EAAIDTKT
-145 AQIAK
+145 AQTAK
-150 LKVGDKLTLLDKENA
+150 LKVGDKLKLVDDNV
-165 EHAYTIVGTYQ
+165 EHTFTIVGTYQ
-176 QGASSISMSGSDH
+176 QGASSVSMSGSDH
-189 VIVSPEGIRALI
+189 VVVTPEGLRTVI
-201 PDQRIYEIVAVA
+201 PNQRIYEIVAVA
-213 GPGVSQQQLA
+213 KDGVTQQQLVDNINKA
-223 DRIRAVVGSGYQVQT
+223 IGTGYEVQT
-238 GEELTKAT
+238 GEQLTQKT
-246 LEQVGDAAG
+246 LESVGDAAG

-324 LGGFGVSAGLQM
+324 LGGLGVSAGLQA
-336 LVGSVGGPDGGGD
+336 LVGTVGGPGGGD
-349 VEIRLP
+349 VQIRLP
-355 LTWTTIVAGFG
+355 ITWVTIAAGFG

-374 SAVLPARRATRVAPV
+374 AAVLPARRATKVAPV

-398 HDDVARTGKVRIV
+398 HDDVARTGKVRIIIATV
-411 VAALIALAG
+411 IALIGG
-420 VAAVV
+420 VAVY
-425 LGMKQEEEAALFI
+425 LGLQQEKEEPAMFI
-438 TGGGTMVLLL
+438 TGGATMVLLL
-448 AVLLLGPLY
+448 AVLLRGPLY

-464 FGKALRGVPAKLASA
+464 FGKALHGVPAKLASA

-498 VTVVAMVTVVAGSA
+498 VTIVAMVAVVAGSG
-512 RETMN
+512 RQTMN
-517 QKVDDRFPADYEVS
+517 EQVDKRFPADYEVS

-538 LTQKFADE
+538 LTPKFADE
-546 LAKVHN
+546 LAKVKS
-552 VAKIAPELSASTE
+552 VAKIAPEVMAFGE
-565 SPQLR
+565 SDKLK
-570 LRYAYVTGYPSDAI
+570 YADVTGYPADAI
-584 GSLIRAETTTGPLTA
+584 GSLVRPEVASGTLTGF
-599 LKDDEIA
+599 KDNEIA
-606 MREKEAKESGL
+606 MREKEAKEAGL
-617 SVGSSLELGGKTFKV
+617 TVGSTVPISGKDFKV
-632 AALIKD
+632 VALIKD
-638 NTYGTGI
+638 NSYGTGI
-645 VTLPAATALSREAP
+645 VTLASAQSILKEPL
-659 KGYEKLL
+659 KGYQKLL

-674 IATARTDLERVIS
+674 ITAARADLERVIA

-699 TKAELNAQLDQI
+699 TKAELNAQIDQV

-719 GLALV
+719 GLALI

-768 MALIGAVVGVL
+768 MALIGAVVGVV

-791 LSNPELKVS
+791 ISNSEFQIS
-800 FSVPFA
+800 FSIPFG
-806 QIGVMLGLAVI
+806 QIGIMLGLAVV
-817 AAVAAAA
+817 AAVVAAA

>member
-56 DAAVHLD
+56 DAAVHQD
-63 ENNRE
+63 ENNR
-68 RQDTGIPADLLGK
+68 QDNGIPADVLQK
-81 IRSTQGVEGA
+81 VKSAQGVAGA

-98 AALLG
+98 AALIG
-103 GDGKAR
+103 SDNKAR
-109 NALVQPLPTT
+109 NALVQPLPAT
-119 EKLRDFNLQD
+119 EKLRDFNLKE
-129 GRFPGKAD
+129 GKFPARAD
-137 EIAVDTKT
+137 EAAIDVKT

-150 LKVGDKLTLLDKENA
+150 LKVGDKLKMLDKDNA
-165 EHAYTIVGTYQ
+165 EHSFTIVGTYQ
-176 QGASSISMSGSDH
+176 QGASSLSMSGSDH
-189 VIVSPEGIRALI
+189 VVVSPEGLRTII

-213 GPGVSQQQLA
+213 KDGVSQQQLVDNINKA
-223 DRIRAVVGSGYQVQT
+223 IGSGYKVQT
-238 GEELTKAT
+238 GEQLTKET

-255 EIKSFLLAF
+255 DIRSFLLAF

-297 GAERG
+297 GANRS

-324 LGGFGVSAGLQM
+324 LGGLGVSAGLQA
-336 LVGSVGGPDGGGD
+336 LVGTVGGPSGD
-349 VEIRLP
+349 DVQIRLP
-355 LTWTTIVAGFG
+355 ISWVTIAAGFG

-374 SAVLPARRATRVAPV
+374 SAVLPARRATKVAPV

-411 VAALIALAG
+411 IATQIALIG
-420 VAAVV
+420 GAAVYFG
-425 LGMKQEEEAALFI
+425 LQQEKEEPAMFI
-438 TGGGTMVLLL
+438 TGGATMVLLL

-498 VTVVAMVTVVAGSA
+498 VTIVAMVAVVAGSG
-512 RETMN
+512 RQTMN
-517 QKVDDRFPADYEVS
+517 EQVDKRFPADYEVS

-546 LAKVHN
+546 LAKVRN
-552 VAKIAPELSASTE
+552 VAKIAPELMVFGE
-565 SPQLR
+565 SDKLK
-570 LRYAYVTGYPSDAI
+570 YGDVTGYPSDAI
-584 GSLIRAETTTGPLTA
+584 GSLVRPEVVGGTLTG
-599 LKDDEIA
+599 LKDGEIA
-606 MREKEAKESGL
+606 LRERDAKDSGL
-617 SVGSSLELGGKTFKV
+617 SIGSSLKINDKDFKV
-632 AALIKD
+632 VALIKD
-638 NTYGTGI
+638 NSYGAGI
-645 VTLPAATALSREAP
+645 VTLASAQSVLKDAP
-659 KGYEKLL
+659 KGYQKLL

-674 IATARTDLERVIS
+674 ITTARADLERAIA

-699 TKAELNAQLDQI
+699 TKAELNSQIDQI

-719 GLALV
+719 GLALI

-768 MALIGAVVGVL
+768 MALIGAVVGVV

-791 LSNPELKVS
+791 ISNSEFQIS
-800 FSVPFA
+800 FSIPFG
-806 QIGVMLGLAVI
+806 QIGIMLGLAVV
-817 AAVAAAA
+817 AAIIAAA
-824 LPARRAARNSVVA
+824 LPARRAAKNSVVA

>member
-56 DAAVHLD
+56 DAAVHLE
-63 ENNRE
+63 ENNQNRE
-68 RQDTGIPADLLGK
+68 NGIPADLLQK

-119 EKLRDFNLQD
+119 EKLRDFDLRD
-129 GRFPGKAD
+129 GRFPGRSG
-137 EIAVDTKT
+137 EVAVDTKT

-150 LKVGDKLTLLDKENA
+150 LKVGDQLKLLDKDNA
-165 EHAYTIVGTYQ
+165 EHAFTIVGTYG
-176 QGASSISMSGSDH
+176 QGASSLSMSGSDH
-189 VIVSPEGIRALI
+189 VIVSPEGMRTLV

-213 GPGVSQQQLA
+213 GPGVSQQQLV
-223 DRIRAVVGSGYQVQT
+223 DKIKAVTGTGYQVQT
-238 GEELTKAT
+238 GEQLTKAT

-302 QVFRSVLAEAVF
+302 QVFRSVLAEALF
-314 MGLAASVLGI
+314 MGLTASVLGI
-324 LGGFGVSAGLQM
+324 LGGFGVSAALQL
-336 LVGSVGGPDGGGD
+336 LVGSVGGPSGD
-349 VEIRLP
+349 DVQVRLP
-355 LTWTTIVAGFG
+355 LSWLTIAAGFG

-398 HDDVARTGKVRIV
+398 HDDVARTGKVRIII
-411 VAALIALAG
+411 AALIALAG
-420 VAAVV
+420 GAAVYFG
-425 LGMKQEEEAALFI
+425 LKQEGEETALFI
-438 TGGGTMVLLL
+438 TGGATMVLLL

-457 VPLVNRL
+457 VGPINRL
-464 FGKALRGVPAKLASA
+464 FGKALRGVPSKLASA

-498 VTVVAMVTVVAGSA
+498 VTIVAMVTVVAGSA
-512 RETMN
+512 RETMI
-517 QKVDDRFPADYEVS
+517 QKVDDRFPADYEVTS
-531 SNVYSQP
+531 SVYSQP

-546 LAKVHN
+546 LAKVRN
-552 VAKIAPELSASTE
+552 VAKIAPELTASTE
-565 SPQLR
+565 SPQLPF
-570 LRYAYVTGYPSDAI
+570 AYVTGYPADAI
-584 GSLIRAETTTGPLTA
+584 GSLVRVETTNGPLGT

-606 MREKEAKESGL
+606 MREKEAKEAGL
-617 SVGSSLELGGKTFKV
+617 SAGSSLKLGGKDFKV
-632 AALIKD
+632 VALIKD
-638 NTYGTGI
+638 NSFGTGI
-645 VTLPAATALSREAP
+645 VTLPAATALSQEPP

-674 IATARTDLERVIS
+674 VATARTDLERVIS

-719 GLALV
+719 GLALI

-791 LSNPELKVS
+791 LSNPELEVS
-800 FSVPFA
+800 FSIPFA
-806 QIGVMLGLAVI
+806 QIGVMLALAVI
-817 AAVAAAA
+817 AAVIAAV
-824 LPARRAARNSVVA
+824 LPARRAARSSVVA

>member
-56 DAAVHLD
+56 DAAVHLAD
-63 ENNRE
+63 NSSSEQMQN
-68 RQDTGIPADLLGK
+68 GIPADVLQK
-81 IRSTQGVEGA
+81 VKSAQGVTGA

-98 AALLG
+98 AALIG
-103 GDGKAR
+103 SDNKAR

-119 EKLRDFNLQD
+119 EKLRDFNLKE
-129 GRFPGKAD
+129 GKFPGRAD
-137 EIAVDTKT
+137 EAAIDVKT
-145 AQIAK
+145 AQVAK
-150 LKVGDKLTLLDKENA
+150 LKVGDKLKMLDKDNA
-165 EHAYTIVGTYQ
+165 EHSFTIVGTYQ
-176 QGASSISMSGSDH
+176 QGASSLSMSGSDH
-189 VIVSPEGIRALI
+189 VVLSPEGLRTII

-213 GPGVSQQQLA
+213 KDGVTQQQLVDNINKA
-223 DRIRAVVGSGYQVQT
+223 VGSGYKVQT
-238 GEELTKAT
+238 GEQLTKET

-255 EIKSFLLAF
+255 EIRSFLLAF
-264 AAISLVVAGMVI
+264 AAISLIVAGMVI

-324 LGGFGVSAGLQM
+324 IGGLGVSAGLQA
-336 LVGSVGGPDGGGD
+336 LIGTVGGPGGGGD

-355 LTWTTIVAGFG
+355 ISWVTIAAGFG

-374 SAVLPARRATRVAPV
+374 SAVLPARRATKVAPV

-411 VAALIALAG
+411 IATLIALIGG
-420 VAAVV
+420 VAVYFG
-425 LGMKQEEEAALFI
+425 LQQEKEEPAMFI
-438 TGGGTMVLLL
+438 TGGATMVLLL

-464 FGKALRGVPAKLASA
+464 FGKALHGVPAKLASA

-498 VTVVAMVTVVAGSA
+498 VTIVAMVAVVAGSG
-512 RETMN
+512 RQTMN
-517 QKVDDRFPADYEVS
+517 EQVDKRFPADYEVS

-538 LTQKFADE
+538 LTQKFADD
-546 LAKVHN
+546 LAKVKN
-552 VAKIAPELSASTE
+552 VAKIAPELSVFGE
-565 SPQLR
+565 SDKLK
-570 LRYAYVTGYPSDAI
+570 YGDVTGFPSDAI
-584 GSLIRAETTTGPLTA
+584 GTLVRPELVSGTLTG
-599 LKDDEIA
+599 LKDGEIA
-606 MREKEAKESGL
+606 LRERDAKDSGL
-617 SVGSSLELGGKTFKV
+617 SLGSTLKINDKDFKV
-632 AALIKD
+632 VALIKD
-638 NTYGTGI
+638 NSYGAGI
-645 VTLPAATALSREAP
+645 VTLTSAQSVLKEAP
-659 KGYEKLL
+659 KGYQKLL

-674 IATARTDLERVIS
+674 ITAARADLERAIA

-699 TKAELNAQLDQI
+699 TKAELNSQIDQI

-719 GLALV
+719 GLALI

-768 MALIGAVVGVL
+768 MALIGAVVGVA

-791 LSNPELKVS
+791 ISNSEFQIT
-800 FSVPFA
+800 FSIPFG
-806 QIGVMLGLAVI
+806 QIGIMLGLAVV
-817 AAVAAAA
+817 AAIIAAA
-824 LPARRAARNSVVA
+824 LPARRAAKNSVVA

>member
-56 DAAVHLD
+56 DAAVHLA
-63 ENNRE
+63 ENSPD
-68 RQDTGIPADLLGK
+68 QDKGIPADFVQK
-81 IRSTQGVEGA
+81 IRSTPGVAGA
-91 DSREFGS
+91 DSREAGS

-109 NALVQPLPTT
+109 NAVLQPLPTT
-119 EKLRDFNLQD
+119 EKLRDFNLKD
-129 GRFPGKAD
+129 GRFPAKAD
-137 EIAVDTKT
+137 EAAIDVKT
-145 AQIAK
+145 AQVAK
-150 LKVGDKLTLLDKENA
+150 LKVGDKLRMLDKDNA
-165 EHAYTIVGTYQ
+165 EHSFTVVGTYQ
-176 QGASSISMSGSDH
+176 QGASSISMSGGDH
-189 VIVSPEGIRALI
+189 VIVSPEGMRTVI
-201 PDQRIYEIVAVA
+201 PDQRVYSVVAVA
-213 GPGVSQQQLA
+213 GPGVSQQQLV
-223 DRIRAVVGSGYQVQT
+223 DKIKTVVGTGYDVLT
-238 GEELTKAT
+238 GEQLTQKT

-255 EIKSFLLAF
+255 DIKSFLLAF
-264 AAISLVVAGMVI
+264 AAISLVVAAMVI

-324 LGGFGVSAGLQM
+324 IGGLGVSAGLQT
-336 LVGSVGGPDGGGD
+336 LVGTVGGPSGDD

-355 LTWTTIVAGFG
+355 ISWVTIAAGFG
-366 VGVVVTVL
+366 VGVIVTVL
-374 SAVLPARRATRVAPV
+374 SAVLPARRATKVAPV

-398 HDDVARTGKVRIV
+398 HDDVARTGKIRIA
-411 VAALIALAG
+411 VALVIGLIGA
-420 VAAVV
+420 AAVYFG
-425 LGMKQEEEAALFI
+425 LQQEKEEPAMFI
-438 TGGGTMVLLL
+438 TGGATMVLLF

-457 VPLVNRL
+457 VGPINRL

-498 VTVVAMVTVVAGSA
+498 VTIVAMVTVVAGSG

-517 QKVDDRFPADYEVS
+517 QQVDKRFPADYEVS

-546 LAKVHN
+546 IAKVRN
-552 VAKIAPELSASTE
+552 VAKIAPELTASTE
-565 SPQLR
+565 SPQLKF
-570 LRYAYVTGYPSDAI
+570 AYVTGYPADAI
-584 GSLIRAETTTGPLTA
+584 GSLVRAETTNGPLGA
-599 LKDDEIA
+599 LKDNEIA
-606 MREKEAKESGL
+606 MREKDAKESGL
-617 SVGSSLELGGKTFKV
+617 TAGQSVKLGDKDFKIV
-632 AALIKD
+632 ALIKD
-638 NTYGTGI
+638 NSYGTGI
-645 VTLPAATALSREAP
+645 VTLSSATSLLKEAP

-674 IATARTDLERVIS
+674 IAAARADLERVIA

-699 TKAELNAQLDQI
+699 TKAELNSQIDQV

-719 GLALV
+719 GLALI

-791 LSNPELKVS
+791 ISNSEFQIS
-800 FSVPFA
+800 FSIPFG
-806 QIGVMLGLAVI
+806 QIGIMLGLAVV
-817 AAVAAAA
+817 AAIIAAA

>member
-29 FVTGTLVLGDAVE
+29 FVTGTLVLGDAVGE
-42 AQTRDNFARSARNV
+42 QTRDNFARSARNV
-56 DAAVHLD
+56 DAAVHMG
-63 ENNRE
+63 ENSPDRE
-68 RQDTGIPADLLGK
+68 KGIPADFLQK
-81 IRSTQGVEGA
+81 IRNTPGVDGA

-98 AALLG
+98 AALLSG
-103 GDGKAR
+103 EGKAR
-109 NALVQPLPTT
+109 SALVQPLPTT
-119 EKLRDFNLQD
+119 EKLRDFNLKD
-129 GRFPGKAD
+129 GKFPVKAD
-137 EIAVDTKT
+137 EAAIDTKT
-145 AQIAK
+145 AQVAK
-150 LKVGDKLTLLDKENA
+150 LKVGDKLKLLDEENA
-165 EHAYTIVGTYQ
+165 EHAFTIVGTYQ

-189 VIVSPEGIRALI
+189 VLVSPEGLRTVI
-201 PDQRIYEIVAVA
+201 PEQRIYEIVAVA
-213 GPGVSQQQLA
+213 KPGVSQQQLVDNVTKA
-223 DRIRAVVGSGYQVQT
+223 IGTGYEVQT
-238 GEELTKAT
+238 GEQLTQAT
-246 LEQVGDAAG
+246 LAQVGDAAG
-255 EIKSFLLAF
+255 EIKTFLLAF

-297 GAERG
+297 GANRS
-302 QVFRSVLAEAVF
+302 QVFRSVLAEALF
-314 MGLAASVLGI
+314 MGLTASVLGL
-324 LGGFGVSAGLQM
+324 LGGVGVSAGLQAFI
-336 LVGSVGGPDGGGD
+336 STVGGPGGED
-349 VEIRLP
+349 APIRLP
-355 LTWTTIVAGFG
+355 ISWVTIAAGFG

-374 SAVLPARRATRVAPV
+374 SAVLPARRATKVAPV

-398 HDDVARTGKVRIV
+398 SDDVARTGKLRIII
-411 VAALIALAG
+411 ATLIALAG
-420 VAAVV
+420 GAAVYFG
-425 LGMKQEEEAALFI
+425 LQQEKEEPAMFI
-438 TGGGTMVLLL
+438 TGAATMVLLL

-498 VTVVAMVTVVAGSA
+498 VTIVAMVTVVAGSGRA
-512 RETMN
+512 TMN
-517 QKVDDRFPADYEVS
+517 EQVDKRFPADYAVK

-538 LTQKFADE
+538 LSQKFTDD
-546 LAKVHN
+546 LAKVRN
-552 VAKIAPELSASTE
+552 VEMVAPELRAYGE
-565 SPQLR
+565 SPKLQ
-570 LRYAYVTGYPSDAI
+570 YADVTGYPVNAI
-584 GSLIRAETTTGPLTA
+584 GSLVRPETTSGTLTG
-599 LKDDEIA
+599 LKDGEIA
-606 MREKEAKESGL
+606 MREKEAKEAGVGIGSTVPISG
-617 SVGSSLELGGKTFKV
+617 KDFKV
-632 AALIKD
+632 VALIKD
-638 NTYGTGI
+638 NSYGTGL
-645 VTLPAATALSREAP
+645 VTLASAQSLLKEPA
-659 KGYEKLL
+659 KGYQNVLI
-666 VKLAPGTD
+666 KLAPGTD
-674 IATARTDLERVIS
+674 ITVARADLERFIA

-693 LNSAAE
+693 LDSAAE
-699 TKAELNAQLDQI
+699 TKAELNGQIDQI
-711 LLFIWALV
+711 LMFVWALV
-719 GLALV
+719 GLALI

-791 LSNPELKVS
+791 ISNSEFRIS
-800 FSVPFA
+800 FSIPFG
-806 QIGVMLGLAVI
+806 QIGIMLGLAVV
-817 AAVAAAA
+817 AAIIAAA

>member
-29 FVTGTLVLGDAVE
+29 FVTGTLVLGDAVGE
-42 AQTRDNFARSARNV
+42 QTRDNFARSARNV
-56 DAAVHLD
+56 DAAVHMG
-63 ENNRE
+63 ENSPNRE
-68 RQDTGIPADLLGK
+68 DGIPADFLQK
-81 IRSTQGVEGA
+81 VRNTPGVEGA

-98 AALLG
+98 AALLSG
-103 GDGKAR
+103 EGKAR
-109 NALVQPLPTT
+109 SALVQPLPTT
-119 EKLRDFNLQD
+119 EKLRDFNLKD
-129 GRFPGKAD
+129 GKFPVKAD
-137 EIAVDTKT
+137 EAAIDTKT
-145 AQIAK
+145 AQVAK
-150 LKVGDKLTLLDKENA
+150 LKVGDKLKLLDEENA
-165 EHAYTIVGTYQ
+165 EHAFTIVGTYQ

-189 VIVSPEGIRALI
+189 VLVSPEGLRTVI

-213 GPGVSQQQLA
+213 KPGVSQQQLVA
-223 DRIRAVVGSGYQVQT
+223 DITKSIGAGYEVQT
-238 GEELTKAT
+238 GEQLTQAT
-246 LEQVGDAAG
+246 LAQVGDAAS
-255 EIKSFLLAF
+255 EIKTFLLAF

-297 GAERG
+297 GANRS
-302 QVFRSVLAEAVF
+302 QVFRSVLAEALF
-314 MGLAASVLGI
+314 MGLAASVLGL
-324 LGGFGVSAGLQM
+324 LGGLGVSAGLQAFI
-336 LVGSVGGPDGGGD
+336 STVGGGGPGGED
-349 VEIRLP
+349 APIRLP
-355 LTWTTIVAGFG
+355 ISWVTIAAGFG

-374 SAVLPARRATRVAPV
+374 SAVLPARRATQVAPV

-398 HDDVARTGKVRIV
+398 SDDVARTGKIRIV
-411 VAALIALAG
+411 AATLIALIG
-420 VAAVV
+420 GAAVYFG
-425 LGMKQEEEAALFI
+425 LQQEKEEPAMFI
-438 TGGGTMVLLL
+438 TGAATMVLLL

-498 VTVVAMVTVVAGSA
+498 VTIVAMVTVVAGSGRA
-512 RETMN
+512 TMN
-517 QKVDDRFPADYEVS
+517 EQVDKRFPADYAVK

-546 LAKVHN
+546 LAKVRN
-552 VAKIAPELSASTE
+552 VAQVAPELRAYGE
-565 SPQLR
+565 SPKLQ
-570 LRYAYVTGYPSDAI
+570 YADVTGYPSDAI
-584 GSLIRAETTTGPLTA
+584 GSLVRPDLAGGTLAG
-599 LKDDEIA
+599 LKDGELA
-606 MREKEAKESGL
+606 MREKEAKDAGVTIGSTVPISGKDL
-617 SVGSSLELGGKTFKV
+617 KV
-632 AALIKD
+632 VALIKD
-638 NTYGTGI
+638 NSYGTGI
-645 VTLPAATALSREAP
+645 VTLKTAESLLKEP
-659 KGYEKLL
+659 VKGYQNVL

-674 IATARTDLERVIS
+674 ITVARADLERFIA

-693 LNSAAE
+693 LDSAAE
-699 TKAELNAQLDQI
+699 TKAELNGQIDQI
-711 LLFIWALV
+711 LMFIWALV
-719 GLALV
+719 GLALI

-791 LSNPELKVS
+791 ISNSEFRIS
-800 FSVPFA
+800 FSIPFG
-806 QIGVMLGLAVI
+806 QIGIMLGLAVV
-817 AAVAAAA
+817 AAVIAAA

>member
-29 FVTGTLVLGDAVE
+29 FVTGTLVLGDAVGE
-42 AQTRDNFARSARNV
+42 QTRDNFARSARNV
-56 DAAVHLD
+56 DAAVHLG
-63 ENNRE
+63 ENSPDR
-68 RQDTGIPADLLGK
+68 DKGIPADFVQK
-81 IRSTQGVEGA
+81 IRNTPGVEGA

-98 AALLG
+98 AALLSG
-103 GDGKAR
+103 EGKAR
-109 NALVQPLPTT
+109 GAMVQPLPTT
-119 EKLRDFNLQD
+119 EKLRDFNLKD
-129 GRFPGKAD
+129 GKFPVKAD
-137 EIAVDTKT
+137 EAAIDVKT
-145 AQIAK
+145 AQVAK
-150 LKVGDKLTLLDKENA
+150 LKVGDKLKLLDEENA
-165 EHAYTIVGTYQ
+165 EHAFTIVGTYQ

-189 VIVSPEGIRALI
+189 VLVSPEGLRTVI
-201 PDQRIYEIVAVA
+201 PEQRIYEIVAVA
-213 GPGVSQQQLA
+213 KPGVSQQQLVSDITKA
-223 DRIRAVVGSGYQVQT
+223 IGSGYEVQT
-238 GEELTKAT
+238 GEQLTQAT

-255 EIKSFLLAF
+255 EIKTFLLAF

-297 GAERG
+297 GANRS
-302 QVFRSVLAEAVF
+302 QVFRSVLAEALF
-314 MGLAASVLGI
+314 MGLTASVLGL
-324 LGGFGVSAGLQM
+324 LGGVGVSAALQAFI
-336 LVGSVGGPDGGGD
+336 STVGGPGGED
-349 VEIRLP
+349 APIRLP
-355 LTWTTIVAGFG
+355 ISWVTIAAGFG

-374 SAVLPARRATRVAPV
+374 SAVLPARRATKVAPV

-398 HDDVARTGKVRIV
+398 SDDVARTGKLRII
-411 VAALIALAG
+411 VATLIALAG
-420 VAAVV
+420 GAAVYFG
-425 LGMKQEEEAALFI
+425 LQQEKEEPAMFI
-438 TGGGTMVLLL
+438 TGGATMVLLL

-498 VTVVAMVTVVAGSA
+498 VTIVAMVTVVAGSGRA
-512 RETMN
+512 TMN
-517 QKVDDRFPADYEVS
+517 EQVDKRFPADYAVK

-538 LTQKFADE
+538 LSQKFTDD
-546 LAKVHN
+546 LAKVRN
-552 VAKIAPELSASTE
+552 VAQVAPELRAYGE
-565 SPQLR
+565 SPKLQ
-570 LRYAYVTGYPSDAI
+570 YADVTGYPTDAI
-584 GSLIRAETTTGPLTA
+584 GSLVRPDTAAGTLTG
-599 LKDDEIA
+599 LKDNEIA
-606 MREKEAKESGL
+606 MREKEAKEAGL
-617 SVGSSLELGGKTFKV
+617 TVGSTVPISGKDFKV
-632 AALIKD
+632 VALIKD
-638 NTYGTGI
+638 NSYGTGI
-645 VTLPAATALSREAP
+645 VTLAAAQSLLKEP
-659 KGYEKLL
+659 VKGYQNVL

-674 IATARTDLERVIS
+674 ITVARADLERFIA

-693 LNSAAE
+693 LDSAAE
-699 TKAELNAQLDQI
+699 TKAELNGQIDQI
-711 LLFIWALV
+711 LMFIWALV
-719 GLALV
+719 GLALI

-791 LSNPELKVS
+791 ISNSEFTIS
-800 FSVPFA
+800 FSIPFG
-806 QIGVMLGLAVI
+806 QIGIMLGLAVV
-817 AAVAAAA
+817 AAIIAAA

>member
-29 FVTGTLVLGDAVE
+29 FVTGTLVLGDAVGE
-42 AQTRDNFARSARNV
+42 QTRDNFARSARNV
-56 DAAVHLD
+56 DAAVHMG
-63 ENNRE
+63 ENSPDRE
-68 RQDTGIPADLLGK
+68 KGIPADFLQK
-81 IRSTQGVEGA
+81 IRNTPGVDGA

-98 AALLG
+98 AALLSG
-103 GDGKAR
+103 EGKAR
-109 NALVQPLPTT
+109 SALVQPLPTT
-119 EKLRDFNLQD
+119 EKLRDFNLKD
-129 GRFPGKAD
+129 GKFPVKAD
-137 EIAVDTKT
+137 EAAIDTKT
-145 AQIAK
+145 AQVAK
-150 LKVGDKLTLLDKENA
+150 LKVGDKLKLLDEGNA
-165 EHAYTIVGTYQ
+165 EHAFTIVGTYQ

-189 VIVSPEGIRALI
+189 VLVSPEGLRTVI
-201 PDQRIYEIVAVA
+201 PEQQIYEIVAVA
-213 GPGVSQQQLA
+213 KPGVSQQQLVDNITKA
-223 DRIRAVVGSGYQVQT
+223 IGTGYEVQT
-238 GEELTKAT
+238 GEQLTQAT
-246 LEQVGDAAG
+246 LAQVGDAAS
-255 EIKSFLLAF
+255 EIKTFLLAF

-297 GAERG
+297 GANRS
-302 QVFRSVLAEAVF
+302 QVFRSVLAEALF
-314 MGLAASVLGI
+314 MGLTASVLGL
-324 LGGFGVSAGLQM
+324 LGGVGVSAGLQAFI
-336 LVGSVGGPDGGGD
+336 STVGGPGGED
-349 VEIRLP
+349 APIRLP
-355 LTWTTIVAGFG
+355 ISWVTIAAGFG

-374 SAVLPARRATRVAPV
+374 SAVLPARRATKVAPV

-398 HDDVARTGKVRIV
+398 SDDVARTGKLRIV
-411 VAALIALAG
+411 IATLIALAG
-420 VAAVV
+420 GAAVYFG
-425 LGMKQEEEAALFI
+425 LQQEKEEPAMFI
-438 TGGGTMVLLL
+438 TGGATMVLLL
-448 AVLLLGPLY
+448 AVLLVGPLY

-498 VTVVAMVTVVAGSA
+498 VTIVAMVTVVAGSGRA
-512 RETMN
+512 TMN
-517 QKVDDRFPADYEVS
+517 EQVDKRFPADYAVK

-538 LTQKFADE
+538 LSQKFTDD
-546 LAKVHN
+546 LAKVKN
-552 VAKIAPELSASTE
+552 VAQVAPELRAYGE
-565 SPQLR
+565 SPKLQ
-570 LRYAYVTGYPSDAI
+570 YADVTGYPTDAI
-584 GSLIRAETTTGPLTA
+584 GSLVRPDTAAGTLTG
-599 LKDDEIA
+599 LKDGEIA
-606 MREKEAKESGL
+606 MREKEAKEAGL
-617 SVGSSLELGGKTFKV
+617 TVGSTVPISGKDFKV
-632 AALIKD
+632 VALIKD
-638 NTYGTGI
+638 NSYGTGI
-645 VTLPAATALSREAP
+645 VTLASAQSLLKEPA
-659 KGYEKLL
+659 KGYQNVL

-674 IATARTDLERVIS
+674 ITQARADLERFIA

-699 TKAELNAQLDQI
+699 TKAELNGQIDQI
-711 LLFIWALV
+711 LMFIWALV
-719 GLALV
+719 GLALI

-791 LSNPELKVS
+791 ISNSEFKIS
-800 FSVPFA
+800 FSIPFG
-806 QIGVMLGLAVI
+806 QIGIMLGLAVV
-817 AAVAAAA
+817 AAIIAAA

>member
-29 FVTGTLVLGDAVE
+29 FVTGTLVLGDAVGE
-42 AQTRDNFARSARNV
+42 QTRDNFARSARNV
-56 DAAVHLD
+56 DAAVHMG
-63 ENNRE
+63 ENSPNRE
-68 RQDTGIPADLLGK
+68 NGIPADFLQK
-81 IRSTQGVEGA
+81 IRNTPGVEGA

-98 AALLG
+98 AALLSG
-103 GDGKAR
+103 EGKAR
-109 NALVQPLPTT
+109 GAMVQPLPTT
-119 EKLRDFNLQD
+119 EKLRDFNLKD
-129 GRFPGKAD
+129 GKFPVKAD
-137 EIAVDTKT
+137 EAAIDVKT
-145 AQIAK
+145 AQVAK
-150 LKVGDKLTLLDKENA
+150 LKVGDKLKLLDEENA
-165 EHAYTIVGTYQ
+165 EHAFTIVGTYQ

-189 VIVSPEGIRALI
+189 VLVSQEGLRTVI
-201 PDQRIYEIVAVA
+201 PTQRIYEIVAVA
-213 GPGVSQQQLA
+213 KSGVSQQQLVSDITKA
-223 DRIRAVVGSGYQVQT
+223 IGSGYEVQT
-238 GEELTKAT
+238 GEQLTQAT

-255 EIKSFLLAF
+255 EIKTFLLAF

-297 GAERG
+297 GANRS
-302 QVFRSVLAEAVF
+302 QVFRSVLAEALF
-314 MGLAASVLGI
+314 MGLTASVLG
-324 LGGFGVSAGLQM
+324 LFGGIGVSAGLQAFI
-336 LVGSVGGPDGGGD
+336 STVGGPGGED
-349 VEIRLP
+349 APIRLP
-355 LTWTTIVAGFG
+355 ISWVTIAAGFG

-374 SAVLPARRATRVAPV
+374 SAVLPARRATKVAPV

-398 HDDVARTGKVRIV
+398 SDDVARTGKVRII

-420 VAAVV
+420 GAAVYFG
-425 LGMKQEEEAALFI
+425 LQQEKEEPAMFI
-438 TGGGTMVLLL
+438 TGGATMVLLL

-498 VTVVAMVTVVAGSA
+498 VTIVAMVTVVAGSGRA
-512 RETMN
+512 TMN
-517 QKVDDRFPADYEVS
+517 EQVDKRFPADYAVK

-538 LTQKFADE
+538 LSQKFTDD
-546 LAKVHN
+546 LAN
-552 VAKIAPELSASTE
+552 VRNVEMVAPELRAYGE
-565 SPQLR
+565 SPKLQ
-570 LRYAYVTGYPSDAI
+570 YADVTGYPVNAI
-584 GSLIRAETTTGPLTA
+584 GSLVRPETTSGTLTG
-599 LKDDEIA
+599 LKDGEIA
-606 MREKEAKESGL
+606 MREKEAKEAGLGIGSTVPISG
-617 SVGSSLELGGKTFKV
+617 KDFKV
-632 AALIKD
+632 VALIKD
-638 NTYGTGI
+638 NSYGTGL
-645 VTLPAATALSREAP
+645 VTLASAQSLLKEPA
-659 KGYEKLL
+659 KGYQNVLIKLT
-666 VKLAPGTD
+666 PGTD
-674 IATARTDLERVIS
+674 ITVARADLERFIA

-693 LNSAAE
+693 LDSAAE
-699 TKAELNAQLDQI
+699 TKAELNGQIDQI
-711 LLFIWALV
+711 LMFIWALV
-719 GLALV
+719 GLALI

-791 LSNPELKVS
+791 ISNSEFTIS
-800 FSVPFA
+800 FSIPFG
-806 QIGVMLGLAVI
+806 QIGIMLGLAVV
-817 AAVAAAA
+817 AAIIAAA

>member
-56 DAAVHLD
+56 DAAVHLAD
-63 ENNRE
+63 NSPNSE
-68 RQDTGIPADLLGK
+68 TGIPADLLQK

-109 NALVQPLPTT
+109 NAVVQPLPTT

-129 GRFPGKAD
+129 GRFPAKSD

-150 LKVGDKLTLLDKENA
+150 LKVGDKLTMLDKDNA
-165 EHAYTIVGTYQ
+165 EHSYTIVGSYQ

-189 VIVSPEGIRALI
+189 VVVSPEGMRTLI

-213 GPGVSQQQLA
+213 GSGVSQQQLA
-223 DRIRAVVGSGYQVQT
+223 DEIKAVVGSGYQVQT

-297 GAERG
+297 GADRG

-314 MGLAASVLGI
+314 MGLVASVLGI
-324 LGGFGVSAGLQM
+324 LGGFGVSAGLQV
-336 LVGSVGGPDGGGD
+336 LVGSVGGGGGD
-349 VEIRLP
+349 VDIRLP

-411 VAALIALAG
+411 VATLIALAG
-420 VAAVV
+420 AATVH
-425 LGMKQEEEAALFI
+425 LGMQQEEEAALFV
-438 TGGGTMVLLL
+438 TGGATMVLLL

-464 FGKALRGVPAKLASA
+464 FGKALRGVPSKLASA

-498 VTVVAMVTVVAGSA
+498 VTIVAMVTVVAGSA

-517 QKVDDRFPADYEVS
+517 QKVEDRFPADYEVS
-531 SNVYSQP
+531 SSVYSQP

-546 LAKVHN
+546 LAKVRD
-552 VAKIAPELSASTE
+552 VAKIAPELTTSTE
-565 SPQLR
+565 SPQLE
-570 LRYAYVTGYPSDAI
+570 YAYVTGYPADAI
-584 GSLIRAETTTGPLTA
+584 GSLVRAETTNGPLGS

-606 MREKEAKESGL
+606 MREKDAKRAGVA
-617 SVGSSLELGGKTFKV
+617 VGATVQLGGKDFKV
-632 AALIKD
+632 AALVKD

-645 VTLPAATALSREAP
+645 VTLPAATALSKEP
-659 KGYEKLL
+659 VKGFDKLL

-674 IATARTDLERVIS
+674 IAAARTDLERVIS

-699 TKAELNAQLDQI
+699 TKAELNSQLDQI

-719 GLALV
+719 GLALI

-779 LGAGFGWLLVEA
+779 LGAGFGWILVEA
-791 LSNPELKVS
+791 LSNPELQVS

-806 QIGVMLGLAVI
+806 QIGVMLGLAVV
-817 AAVAAAA
+817 AAVVAAV
-824 LPARRAARNSVVA
+824 LPARRAARNSIVA

>member
-29 FVTGTLVLGDAVE
+29 FVTGTLVLGDAVGE
-42 AQTRDNFARSARNV
+42 QTRDNFARSARNV
-56 DAAVHLD
+56 DAAVHTG
-63 ENNRE
+63 ENSPNRE
-68 RQDTGIPADLLGK
+68 DGIPADFLQK
-81 IRSTQGVEGA
+81 IRATPGVEGA

-98 AALLG
+98 AALLSG
-103 GDGKAR
+103 EGKAR
-109 NALVQPLPTT
+109 QALVQPLPTT
-119 EKLRDFNLQD
+119 EKLRDFNLKD
-129 GRFPGKAD
+129 GKFPAKAD
-137 EIAVDTKT
+137 EAAIDAKT

-150 LKVGDKLTLLDKENA
+150 LKVGDKLKLLDEDNA
-165 EHAYTIVGTYQ
+165 EHAFTIVGTYQ

-189 VIVSPEGIRALI
+189 VLVSPEGLRTVI
-201 PDQRIYEIVAVA
+201 PKQRIYEIVAVA
-213 GPGVSQQQLA
+213 KAGVSQQQLVDSITKA
-223 DRIRAVVGSGYQVQT
+223 IGPGYDVQT
-238 GEELTKAT
+238 GEQLTQAT
-246 LEQVGDAAG
+246 LAQVGDAAG
-255 EIKSFLLAF
+255 EIKTFLLAF

-314 MGLAASVLGI
+314 MGLAASILGI
-324 LGGFGVSAGLQM
+324 LGGLGVSAGLQAFI
-336 LVGSVGGPDGGGD
+336 STVGGPSGGED
-349 VEIRLP
+349 APIRLP
-355 LTWTTIVAGFG
+355 ITWVTIAAGFG

-374 SAVLPARRATRVAPV
+374 SAVLPARRATKVAPV

-398 HDDVARTGKVRIV
+398 SDDVARTGKVRIA
-411 VAALIALAG
+411 VATLIALIGG
-420 VAAVV
+420 VGVYFG
-425 LGMKQEEEAALFI
+425 LQQEKEEPAMFI
-438 TGGGTMVLLL
+438 TGGATMVLLF

-464 FGKALRGVPAKLASA
+464 FGTALRGVPAKLASA

-498 VTVVAMVTVVAGSA
+498 VTIVAMVTVVAGSG
-512 RETMN
+512 RQTMTE
-517 QKVDDRFPADYEVS
+517 QVDKRFPADYAVK

-538 LTQKFADE
+538 LTDKFVAQ
-546 LAKVHN
+546 LAEVRNVEKV
-552 VAKIAPELSASTE
+552 APELRAFGE
-565 SPQLR
+565 SPKLE
-570 LRYAYVTGYPSDAI
+570 YADVTGYPADAL
-584 GSLIRAETTTGPLTA
+584 GTLVRPELAGGTLVG
-599 LKDDEIA
+599 LKANEIA
-606 MREKEAKESGL
+606 MREKEAKTAGVALGSTVPISGKDL
-617 SVGSSLELGGKTFKV
+617 KV
-632 AALIKD
+632 VALIKD
-638 NTYGTGI
+638 NSYGTGI
-645 VTLPAATALSREAP
+645 VTLETAQSLLKEPA
-659 KGYEKLL
+659 KGYQNVL

-674 IATARTDLERVIS
+674 ITVARADLERVIA

-693 LNSAAE
+693 LDSAAE
-699 TKAELNAQLDQI
+699 TKAELNGQIDQI

-719 GLALV
+719 GLALI

-768 MALIGAVVGVL
+768 MALIGAVVGVV

-791 LSNPELKVS
+791 ISNSEFQIS
-800 FSVPFA
+800 FSIPFG
-806 QIGVMLGLAVI
+806 QIGIMLGLAVI
-817 AAVAAAA
+817 AAVVAAA